1 MGGRCAVFPSG
12 QDESGIWIRQEIRR
26 AVQIRRDATLEIVRG
41 RKVHQL
47 SDMGKCSLLLGFASS
62 LFLLSAKA
70 DEPLPDG
77 LYAEVTTPRG
87 VVVAELHYKQVPMTV
102 ANYVG
107 LAEGALGPKKGA
119 PFFDGLTFHRVV
131 ADFVVQGG
139 DPTATGDGDAG
150 YLFPDEITPALSHD
164 RAGVVQ
170 MANDG
175 PDTNGSQWCFM
186 LREVHRLDYLHS
198 VFGHVVRG
206 LEVLPKIEQGDT
218 MKVKILRVGAE
229 AGAFRVTEKSFA
241 GMTGA
246 AKRYSGPREPGAG
259 APFDDPDK
267 ILPTDWDRAKAF
279 NFKLGNFERFTGRK
293 IRARILAKTL
303 ADGMDGYLQETAARL
318 GVEKDGVLAIYCA
331 DSNRW
336 HLKVGETF
344 QPLLADEAAFM
355 TEAEKCTEAAVEYAT
370 RHLPE
375 GRQALAPNQRIK
387 LSVDSVID
395 GLITKLEPPG
405 R

>member
-1 MGGRCAVFPSG
+1 
-12 QDESGIWIRQEIRR
+12 
-26 AVQIRRDATLEIVRG
+26 
-41 RKVHQL
+41 
-47 SDMGKCSLLLGFASS
+47 MGKCPLLLGFAGS
-62 LFLLSAKA
+62 LFLISARA
-70 DEPLPDG
+70 GEPLPDG

-107 LAEGALGPKKGA
+107 LAEGALGPKKGT

-139 DPTATGDGDAG
+139 DSTGTGDGDAG

-164 RAGVVQ
+164 RVGVVQ

-206 LEVLPKIEQGDT
+206 LEMLPKIQQGDT
-218 MKVKILRVGAE
+218 MKVKILRVGTE
-229 AGAFRVTEKSFA
+229 AGAFRVTGESFA

-246 AKRYSGPREPGAG
+246 AKRYDGPREPGPD

-279 NFKLGNFERFTGRK
+279 NFKLANFERFTSRK
-293 IRARILAKTL
+293 LRARVLAKTP
-303 ADGMDGYLQETAARL
+303 ASGMDGYLLETATRL
-318 GVEKDGVLAIYCA
+318 GVEKDGVLAVYCA
-331 DSNRW
+331 DSDRW
-336 HLKVGETF
+336 HLKVGEKS
-344 QPLLADEAAFM
+344 QPFLADEAAFM
-355 TEAEKCTEAAVEYAT
+355 TEAGKRTEAAVEYAM

-375 GRQALAPNQRIK
+375 RQQALAANQRIK

-395 GLITKLEPPG
+395 GLITKLEPSA